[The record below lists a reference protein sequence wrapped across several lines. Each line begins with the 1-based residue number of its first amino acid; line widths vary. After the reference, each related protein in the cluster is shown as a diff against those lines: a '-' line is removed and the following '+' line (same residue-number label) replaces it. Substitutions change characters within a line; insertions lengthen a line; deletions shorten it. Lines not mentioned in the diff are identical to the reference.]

1 MERSKVSRMAP
12 HSSTLCLENPM
23 GGGVWQASVHG
34 VPKSQTR
41 PSNFPFTF
49 HFHALEK
56 EMATHSSVLAW
67 RIPGT
72 GEPGGLLSMGSHRV
86 RHDWSDLAAA
96 KWVGLIYWS
105 VADGKWE
112 MEKWFERVVWCTQ
125 ESWTLGPSRSV
136 GPFQRLRWPKWVTE
150 VANSHLAIRYLNTS
164 YKMAVIYFEILP
176 SRLYNTY
183 KCAKVLTLS
192 EICEAGVVGRI
203 LG

>member
-1 MERSKVSRMAP
+1 ME
-12 HSSTLCLENPM
+12 
-23 GGGVWQASVHG
+23 GGAWEAAVHG
-34 VPKSQTR
+34 FAKSRTWLR
-41 PSNFPFTF
+41 DFTFTF

-72 GEPGGLLSMGSHRV
+72 GEPGGLPSMRLHRV
-86 RHDWSDLAAA
+86 GHDWSDLAAAAAA

-136 GPFQRLRWPKWVTE
+136 EPFQRLRWPTWVTE
-150 VANSHLAIRYLNTS
+150 VANSHLAVRYFNTS

-176 SRLYNTY
+176 GRLYNTY

-192 EICEAGVVGRI
+192 EICEVGVVGRI